1 MTELLGLSNM
11 KLFNHRSAGAT
22 REMLLILGQVI
33 NNVTLE
39 KVKRAT
45 CFTFCCDEVCDIA
58 NNEQLI
64 TFIKYINPDSSKAT
78 TQFLS
83 TKNILTSFQ
92 SPKAET
98 IKSTVLTQMAESK
111 LKV

>member
-45 CFTFCCDEVCDIA
+45 CFTLHSDEVCDIA
-58 NNEQLI
+58 NNEQLVTLI
-64 TFIKYINPDSSKAT
+64 QYVDPDNSKAT

-83 TKNILTSFQ
+83 TKNLLTS
-92 SPKAET
+92 SESADAE
-98 IKSTVLTQMAESK
+98 K
-111 LKV
+111 

>member
-33 NNVTLE
+33 KHVTLE

-45 CFTFCCDEVCDIA
+45 CFTLHSDEVCDIA

-64 TFIKYINPDSSKAT
+64 TFIKYIDPDSNHTISIHQESSDKFRV
-78 TQFLS
+78 TQS
-83 TKNILTSFQ
+83 WNNKINCVDTNGR
-92 SPKAET
+92 
-98 IKSTVLTQMAESK
+98 VK